1 MNFEEITK
9 ETLYIALEIMNSN
22 PQFNE
27 MENRKKTRSLTDME
41 KEFLSQNSTSEFINI
56 NWSTKTCT
64 SVLSSLFFLIKDSA
78 IIKSVLTESSL
89 FKSCK
94 DMSPFNN

>member
-41 KEFLSQNSTSEFINI
+41 KEFLSPNSTSAFIKLDDTYIGVIDYMLVNP
-56 NWSTKTCT
+56 
-64 SVLSSLFFLIKDSA
+64 KDSFPWLGLL
-78 IIKSVLTESSL
+78 IIQSRLSRIWLWKTGL
-89 FKSCK
+89 
-94 DMSPFNN
+94 